1 VTINEKN
8 ITVAH
13 ANNLK
18 GEKMSEEKQKNHPT
32 ISRREFLRDAGLVV
46 GGAAIGSAALVSAC
60 SGGTTTET
68 VTNNLTQTVTSTKN
82 VTQTVT
88 TTGAAQVVTTRVTTT
103 AAPSTVTVN
112 STVTAPASTVTVEPT
127 SLTILNPEGQM
138 EPIPLTPLT
147 PRIKTGLAG
156 KTIYIVSVNFTGTEP
171 FLQELQ
177 KLFQEKYPTSTIIYK
192 IKEGSYAASDQNLW
206 NEVAEKA
213 DAFVMGV
220 GH

>member
-1 VTINEKN
+1 
-8 ITVAH
+8 
-13 ANNLK
+13 
-18 GEKMSEEKQKNHPT
+18 MSEEKKQKNHPA

-82 VTQTVT
+82 LTQTVT
-88 TTGAAQVVTTRVTTT
+88 TTGAGQVVTTRVTET
-103 AAPSTVTVN
+103 APPSTVTVT
-112 STVTAPASTVTVEPT
+112 STTTTTAPPTTVTVEPT

-147 PRIKTGLAG
+147 PRIKDGLAG
-156 KTIYIVSVNFTGTEP
+156 KTIYVVSVNFTGTEP

-177 KLFQEKYPTSTIIYK
+177 KLFQEKYPTATIIYK
-192 IKEGSYAASDQNLW
+192 IKEGSYAASDQALW
-206 NEVAEKA
+206 DEVAEKA